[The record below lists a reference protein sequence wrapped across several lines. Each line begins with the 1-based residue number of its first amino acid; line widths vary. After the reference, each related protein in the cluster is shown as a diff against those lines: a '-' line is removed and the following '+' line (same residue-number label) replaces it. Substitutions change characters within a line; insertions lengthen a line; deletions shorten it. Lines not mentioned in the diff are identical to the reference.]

1 MKKIVI
7 SGAIGYWGVEAFDI
21 RNQLEA
27 ANGEDVE
34 VDISSEG
41 GSVFDGVE
49 IYNLFS
55 SYKKDFPNA
64 GMICNIKSLAA
75 SMGSYIA
82 INNIF
87 DLVTT
92 EDNASMMIHNPLN
105 VVAGDYQVM
114 RKNADF
120 LERLAKMMS
129 RAYSNRSGKSIDD
142 IQKMM
147 DDETWLF
154 GKEIVDEG
162 FADQVINTEN
172 SKDKDEAIA
181 FASTQF
187 ASTKAKMSRIEMNE
201 KEFDKAVASMGLKQE
216 PKKPQTQMTDQ
227 NIKPKMED
235 EKIMDVLEL
244 KTKYPEMCNSIMQE
258 GEAKNQDR
266 VKSLMELK
274 SRDEFKG
281 IDAILMRVDEAIE
294 KGQTV
299 IDVQMAIAAMS
310 LKGGAVSAAMDTN
323 DIGDI
328 DTGAKMTVSG
338 EVAKIDYED
347 TGF

>member
-1 MKKIVI
+1 
-7 SGAIGYWGVEAFDI
+7 
-21 RNQLEA
+21 
-27 ANGEDVE
+27 
-34 VDISSEG
+34 
-41 GSVFDGVE
+41 
-49 IYNLFS
+49 
-55 SYKKDFPNA
+55 
-64 GMICNIKSLAA
+64 
-75 SMGSYIA
+75 
-82 INNIF
+82 
-87 DLVTT
+87 
-92 EDNASMMIHNPLN
+92 
-105 VVAGDYQVM
+105 
-114 RKNADF
+114 
-120 LERLAKMMS
+120 MS
-129 RAYSNRSGKSIDD
+129 RAYASRSGKSIDD

-187 ASTKAKMSRIEMNE
+187 ASTKSKMRRVEMNE
-201 KEFDKAVASMGLKQE
+201 QEFDKAVASMGLTPE

-281 IDAILMRVDEAIE
+281 IDSILMRVDEAIE

-299 IDVQMAIAAMS
+299 VDVQMAIAAMS

-338 EVAKIDYED
+338 EVGKVDYED